1 LRRALHT
8 LCGEKVGVPQGKMLL
23 ERDTASTTGSHRGL
37 RAIASS
43 SLALHSTPVL

>member
-1 LRRALHT
+1 MPSVAKKSACR
-8 LCGEKVGVPQGKMLL
+8 KGKILL
-23 ERDTASTTGSHRGL
+23 ESDTASTTGGHRGL